1 MVRGSEPAVEIA
13 VNRSAFYLSP
23 VRVGRIQNDEK
34 PESAL
39 LMKLCPYAW
48 WQTGVIYQV
57 YPRSFQDT
65 DGDGI
70 GDLKGITQRLAHLIE
85 LGVDAIWI
93 SPIFPSPMRDFGYD
107 VSNYCDISPLFGTLS
122 DFDALLA
129 NAHAAGLKIILDF
142 VPNHTSDQHPWFLD
156 SRSSKRS
163 PKRDWYIWRDGKL
176 DGSEPN
182 NWESEFGGSAW
193 TFDKLTSQYYYHAY
207 LKEQPDL
214 NWRNPDVER
223 AMCDVLRFW
232 FDRGV
237 DGFRVDAIHHLLEDE
252 ECRDNPPD
260 PNWRAGMPPNE
271 RWLQIRTIDQ
281 PDVHASIRAMRCVS
295 DAYADRAMI
304 GEAYLPIDRLM
315 SYYGTDLTGFHLP
328 FNFHLISTPWHPA
341 SIASLIQAYEAALP
355 SGGWPNWVL
364 GNHDRPRVASRIGS
378 AQARVAA
385 MLLLTLRGTP
395 TIYQGEEIGMLD
407 VAIPADQ
414 VQDPFELNV
423 PGFGLGRDPVRT
435 PMPWTSQRHGGFTG
449 GHPWLPLNADVHVFN
464 VSAQAADPRSMLSLY
479 KALIRLRRENDVVSV
494 GAYRVVRA
502 EDGVLAYERQLRGH
516 QLLVALNMSDRKQV
530 LRTERAVHEALIS
543 TYLDDPA
550 PSHAGQIQ
558 LRANEGVVLRM
569 LSDGLETGMV
579 G

>member
-1 MVRGSEPAVEIA
+1 
-13 VNRSAFYLSP
+13 
-23 VRVGRIQNDEK
+23 
-34 PESAL
+34 
-39 LMKLCPYAW
+39 
-48 WQTGVIYQV
+48 
-57 YPRSFQDT
+57 
-65 DGDGI
+65 
-70 GDLKGITQRLAHLIE
+70 
-85 LGVDAIWI
+85 
-93 SPIFPSPMRDFGYD
+93 
-107 VSNYCDISPLFGTLS
+107 
-122 DFDALLA
+122 
-129 NAHAAGLKIILDF
+129 
-142 VPNHTSDQHPWFLD
+142 
-156 SRSSKRS
+156 
-163 PKRDWYIWRDGKL
+163 
-176 DGSEPN
+176 
-182 NWESEFGGSAW
+182 
-193 TFDKLTSQYYYHAY
+193 
-207 LKEQPDL
+207 
-214 NWRNPDVER
+214 
-223 AMCDVLRFW
+223 
-232 FDRGV
+232 
-237 DGFRVDAIHHLLEDE
+237 
-252 ECRDNPPD
+252 
-260 PNWRAGMPPNE
+260 
-271 RWLQIRTIDQ
+271 
-281 PDVHASIRAMRCVS
+281 
-295 DAYADRAMI
+295 MI

-395 TIYQGEEIGMLD
+395 TIYEGEEIGMLD

-516 QLLVALNMSDRKQV
+516 QLLVALNMSERKQV